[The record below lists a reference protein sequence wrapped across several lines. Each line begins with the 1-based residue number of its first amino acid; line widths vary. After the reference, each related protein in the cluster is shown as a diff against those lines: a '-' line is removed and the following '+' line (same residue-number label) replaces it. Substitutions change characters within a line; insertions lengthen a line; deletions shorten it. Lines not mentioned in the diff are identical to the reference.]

1 MLCDCLVISEFVK
14 AEIWADKVAHQVK
27 VLAVKQDVLSLI
39 LRTYVTESEKQLLK
53 VVLLHVHYDIT
64 PHTHTY
70 IHTHMHTHIK

>member
-14 AEIWADKVAHQVK
+14 ARILADKVAQQVK
-27 VLAVKQDVLSLI
+27 VLAVKPDVPSLI

-64 PHTHTY
+64 HMPHHTHTHARTY
-70 IHTHMHTHIK
+70 TK